1 MFGEVIAG
9 PVKLYRAEVGTAEP
23 LPPTDTPDLN
33 IWTLIG
39 GTQATDDVQIYSKDG
54 LNIAMT
60 DEREEVEVMNELYP
74 IDEFITSARQKFEIK
89 LKDMTIQTLGMLI
102 GNTVVDEAP
111 TASDKGYYRTSTQK
125 VFRPPKHAILV
136 VGFTPYDDLED
147 DAEGGMNYW
156 APRVTFKGPG
166 AFDRKLSTPADV
178 TLMINSLVHPTLGIG
193 YATANYAPTL

>member
-9 PVKLYRAEVGTAEP
+9 PIQIYRAPVGTAEP
-23 LPPTDTPDLN
+23 LPPSNTPPAAT
-33 IWTLIG
+33 WTLVG
-39 GTQATDDVQIYSKDG
+39 GTQATDEVQTYSKDG

-74 IDEFITSARQKFEIK
+74 IDEFITSARQKFEVK
-89 LKDMTIQTLGMLI
+89 LKDMTIETLALLL
-102 GNTVVDEAP
+102 GNTYVDTPAVSGAE
-111 TASDKGYYRTSTQK
+111 GYRRVSTQK

-136 VGFTPYDDLED
+136 VGYTPYDDLEG
-147 DAEGGMNYW
+147 EVGMNYW

-178 TLMINSLVHPTLGIG
+178 TLMINSLVHPTLGVG
-193 YATANYAPTL
+193 HVTANYAAALP

>member
-9 PVKLYRAEVGTAEP
+9 PIQIYRAPVGTAEP
-23 LPPTDTPDLN
+23 LPPSDSPPSPWVLV
-33 IWTLIG
+33 G
-39 GTQATDDVQIYSKDG
+39 GTQATDEVQTYSKDG

-74 IDEFITSARQKFEIK
+74 IDEFITSARQKFEVK
-89 LKDMTIQTLGMLI
+89 LKDMTIQTMGMLI
-102 GNTVVDEAP
+102 GNTVVDTPA

-178 TLMINSLVHPTLGIG
+178 TLMVNCMVHPTLGLG
-193 YATANYAPTL
+193 YTTANYAPTI

>member
-9 PVKLYRAEVGTAEP
+9 PIQIYRAAVGTPEP
-23 LPPTDTPDLN
+23 LPPSNTPPMPT
-33 IWTLIG
+33 WTLVG
-39 GTQATDDVQIYSKDG
+39 GTQATDDVQTYSKDG

-89 LKDMTIQTLGMLI
+89 LKDMTIDTLALLL
-102 GNTVVDEAP
+102 GNDVDLTAP
-111 TASDKGYYRTSTQK
+111 TASDKGYRRVSTQK
-125 VFRPPKHAILV
+125 VFRPPKYAILV
-136 VGFTPYDDLED
+136 VGFTPYDDLEN

-178 TLMINSLVHPTLGIG
+178 TLMINCLVHPTLGVG
-193 YATANYAPTL
+193 YVTANYLPTL

>member
-9 PVKLYRAEVGTAEP
+9 PVKLYRAPVGTAEP
-23 LPPTDTPDLN
+23 LPPSDTPPAP
-33 IWTLIG
+33 WVLIG
-39 GTQATDDVQIYSKDG
+39 GTQASDEVQTYSKDG

-102 GNTVVDEAP
+102 GNAVVDEPA

-125 VFRPPKHAILV
+125 VFRPPKHAILA

-178 TLMINSLVHPTLGIG
+178 MLMINCLVHPTLGIG
-193 YATANYAPTL
+193 YATANYAPTI